1 MTKMTIEEIHAK
13 SIIRQGGPSIFSWAE
28 VYLNPYQGC
37 YHDCVYCDGKSE
49 HYHMHDDFGQLIKV
63 KVNAPQLL
71 IKFLQSKGFFPVHK
85 KEQLAMYD
93 FFPSLKESEGSKLS
107 KWIITP
113 GGGVCD
119 VYQPA
124 EDSVK
129 MTRKLLE
136 ILYDYQFPIWIL
148 TKNDLVLR
156 DIDILKKINKETYA
170 CVNFTITLND
180 EKIQKIFEPRAS
192 TTTER
197 FEAIR
202 QLRKEG
208 IHCGI
213 YSYPALPFIG
223 DTDENIQAIYQ
234 RAKDVGTEFIYSSG
248 LTLKPGRSKN
258 EFMHTLKQF
267 NPDIYEKYEQ
277 LYGNNNKYGH
287 LDVEQFKKFKLKR
300 PIATGYKYGYEL
312 GIDYCAKRYAPEG
325 QIASNIHLSEILHR
339 IAYLKNNIVPTPKY
353 EISSFNKAARMVET
367 SKKDFTLLQIVDY
380 ENIPTT
386 KQVRDIII
394 EYIEK
399 RESKYLK
406 ELEKQAYDRI
416 ISIYYS

>member
-49 HYHMHDDFGQLIKV
+49 YYHMHDDFGQLIKL

-71 IKFLQSKGFFPVHK
+71 VKFLKDKGFFPIHK
-85 KEQLAMYD
+85 KEQLAIYD
-93 FFPSLKESEGSKLS
+93 FFPSLKDSEGSKLG

-124 EDSVK
+124 EKTAK
-129 MTRKLLE
+129 MTRKILE

-148 TKNDLVLR
+148 TKNDLVIR
-156 DIDILKKINKETYA
+156 DIDILKKINEETYA

-180 EKIQKIFEPRAS
+180 EETQKVFEPRAS

-202 QLRKEG
+202 KLRKEG
-208 IHCGI
+208 IHSGI
-213 YSYPALPFIG
+213 YCYPALPFIG
-223 DTDENIQAIYQ
+223 DTDENIHAIYI
-234 RAKDVGTEFIYSSG
+234 RAKDVGAEFIFANG
-248 LTLKPGRSKN
+248 LTLKPGRSKD
-258 EFMHTLKQF
+258 EFMQTLKQY
-267 NPDIYEKYEQ
+267 NPEYYQKYEL
-277 LYGNNNKYGH
+277 LYGNNNKYGN
-287 LDVEQFKKFKLKR
+287 LDIEQFKNFKLKW
-300 PIATGYKYGYEL
+300 PFITGYKYGFDL
-312 GIDYCAKRYAPEG
+312 GIDYCAKRYVPEG
-325 QIASNIHLSEILHR
+325 RIATNIQLSEILRR
-339 IAYLKNNIVPTPKY
+339 IVYLKTNIIGTKQF
-353 EISSFNKAARMVET
+353 EINSFNKAASLVEK
-367 SKKDFTLLQIVDY
+367 SKRDFGVLKEEDY
-380 ENIPTT
+380 ESIPVSNL
-386 KQVRDIII
+386 VRNVII
-394 EYIEK
+394 EFIEK

-406 ELEKQAYDRI
+406 KLEKEAYDQI
-416 ISIYYS
+416 ISKYYC